1 LLEFKSRGS
10 EKMLTVDS
18 YIGLAG
24 CAIAVLAI
32 IVDIILSNKK

>member
-1 LLEFKSRGS
+1 
-10 EKMLTVDS
+10 MLTVDS

-24 CAIAVLAI
+24 CAIAVLTI